1 MLQGMNELLGPI
13 YYVFAN
19 AARTN
24 ACDYCCCVQE
34 TTDAC
39 TFYFHRA
46 QLCGIVNTR
55 IRKFI
60 SRYSYILVHYIQYN
74 ILYSLIWRMKFRLY
88 L

>member
-39 TFYFHRA
+39 TPYFREHSCMVSLLLEINLPVLVVEFVRVHN
-46 QLCGIVNTR
+46 GIRV
-55 IRKFI
+55 
-60 SRYSYILVHYIQYN
+60 
-74 ILYSLIWRMKFRLY
+74 
-88 L
+88 